1 MLFATVTNVADV
13 LFVTTAWFG
22 KGLAG
27 LAFLKVFT
35 AFANKEQNVVIV
47 KTQGATVCTRLFI
60 LVTLHT
66 LLCNKRQIEF
76 GTCAHQ

>member
-1 MLFATVTNVADV
+1 VLLATVTDVADV

-35 AFANKEQNVVIV
+35 AFANKEHNVVNNV
-47 KTQGATVCTRLFI
+47 PDSRDQCMYETTYTVTI
-60 LVTLHT
+60 TYS
-66 LLCNKRQIEF
+66 
-76 GTCAHQ
+76 